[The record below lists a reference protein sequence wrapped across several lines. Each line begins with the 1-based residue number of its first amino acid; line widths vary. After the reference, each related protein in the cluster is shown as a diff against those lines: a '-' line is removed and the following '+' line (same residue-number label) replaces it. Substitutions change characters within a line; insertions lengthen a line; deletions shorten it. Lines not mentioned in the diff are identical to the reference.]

1 MITNKTKNILLFIL
15 LIILMFLVVGVGSVN
30 YSLSELVQALLS
42 NESSVVKKILLDIRL
57 PRVILAALVGGGL
70 SVGGCLV
77 QSVLKN
83 PLATPYNLGV
93 SSGASLAVGI
103 WIVLELGVSVFFG
116 FDLAVVG
123 FIGGILTMLL
133 VVMIARRMSTSISSI
148 SLVLVGMILSLFLSS
163 ILTLISSINP
173 VKMQTIAMWQLGSF
187 SLRGWNYVW
196 IMIVIVIISMIWI
209 VPLLKQ
215 LDLLTFGDDIASSMG
230 VNIES
235 SKKKILGVAALLA
248 GGGVA
253 VSGVI
258 GFIDMVAPYI
268 ARKLVGNVH
277 KHLIVCSFLVGAI
290 LVVIADTLARTVIAP
305 IELSVG
311 AITAFIGAPLF
322 VFLYLRRNFHV

>member
-1 MITNKTKNILLFIL
+1 MISKKRTIILLTLL
-15 LIILMFLVVGVGSVN
+15 LIGLIFVVVTIGSVQ
-30 YSLSELVQALLS
+30 YSVKDLLDALLVD
-42 NESSVVKKILLDIRL
+42 ESSITRKILLDIRL
-57 PRVILAALVGGGL
+57 PRVILAALVGGCL

-103 WIVLELGVSVFFG
+103 WIVMELGISVFFG
-116 FDLAVVG
+116 FDLAVIG
-123 FIGGILTMLL
+123 FIGGLVTMLL
-133 VVMIARRMSTSISSI
+133 VVMIAQKMSTTISSI

-173 VKMQTIAMWQLGSF
+173 VKMQTIVMWQLGSF
-187 SLRGWNYVW
+187 SLRGWNYVL
-196 IMIVIVIISMIWI
+196 IMLVIFIISIWLI
-209 VPLLKQ
+209 FPTLKQ
-215 LDLLTFGDDIASSMG
+215 LDLLTFGDDIAASMG
-230 VNIES
+230 VEIES
-235 SKKKILGVAALLA
+235 SKKRILAVSALLA
-248 GGGVA
+248 GGSVA

-277 KHLIVCSFLVGAI
+277 RYLVVASFLIGAI
-290 LVVIADTLARTVIAP
+290 LVVVADTLARTVLAP

-322 VFLYLRRNFHV
+322 IVLYLRRNFRV